1 MPKALP
7 KERFMRHLTTPLEL
21 SAAAWRAAGYMME
34 TNLRVAQVI
43 GRAAIETNPFVFGT
57 GLHSRPTKN
66 APVPEAKA
74 TPTPQTAPSKP
85 AATRKKAVQSATPKA
100 KPAATAKTAKPES
113 ATVSEAKPKE
123 NAETSKRPRTPS
135 KPPAMAD
142 ASSATATKPKTSV
155 N

>member
-1 MPKALP
+1 MQ
-7 KERFMRHLTTPLEL
+7 HLTTPLEL

-57 GLHSRPTKN
+57 GLNSRPTKK
-66 APVPEAKA
+66 APVPKAKA
-74 TPTPQTAPSKP
+74 KPTTQTAPSKP
-85 AATRKKAVQSATPKA
+85 ATTRKKATPKA
-100 KPAATAKTAKPES
+100 KPAATAKTAKPET

-135 KPPAMAD
+135 KPPAMPD
-142 ASSATATKPKTSV
+142 GSSATAKKPKTSV